1 MNILKNREIKET
13 KIDKFG
19 ANEAAIKGIESKG
32 TNKKGI
38 ENNQIKKKKIENKKM
53 SKTPEMPDNS
63 YKNKIPDGNKK
74 KGEDR
79 LFEIDRRSVY
89 KCVQCGTCRSVC
101 PVFDVVGWESANTR
115 GRMLIIKSLLEG
127 RSPSDDVLSSL
138 ASCTTC
144 GICASK
150 CPAGAN
156 PPEVVEAARAQLV
169 KCGITTDA
177 QEKLKSAILESGNS
191 FGETKDLKHWLSKK
205 EFSQL
210 PEKSDYVYFV
220 GCFDSY
226 RYPEFAQK
234 TFEVLQRFGVAL
246 LPDEQC
252 CSSPLLRT
260 GFKEEAEKIMK
271 HNLEQ
276 IKNVGAHI
284 IITSCAGCYTTLKNN
299 YPEKLNVISLP
310 EFLAEHI
317 DELNLKKLDLTVTYH
332 DPCHLGRHNKVY
344 EAPRKI
350 IQAICT
356 LKEMKNIKENSRCCG
371 GGGGVRIGYPEISLE
386 LAKNRL
392 EDIPEGVDYIV
403 TSCPLCV
410 RNLRDVSQNIE
421 VIDIVE
427 LVAMAL
433 EK

>member
-1 MNILKNREIKET
+1 
-13 KIDKFG
+13 
-19 ANEAAIKGIESKG
+19 
-32 TNKKGI
+32 
-38 ENNQIKKKKIENKKM
+38 
-53 SKTPEMPDNS
+53 
-63 YKNKIPDGNKK
+63 
-74 KGEDR
+74 
-79 LFEIDRRSVY
+79 
-89 KCVQCGTCRSVC
+89 
-101 PVFDVVGWESANTR
+101 VFDVVGWESANTR

-127 RSPSDDVLSSL
+127 RPPSEDVLPSL

-177 QEKLKSAILESGNS
+177 QENLKSAIMAYGNS
-191 FGETKDLKHWLSKK
+191 FGETRDRKHWLSEAELSK
-205 EFSQL
+205 L
-210 PEKSDYVYFV
+210 PHKSDYVYFV

-226 RYPEFAQK
+226 RYPEFAKK
-234 TFEVLQRFGVAL
+234 TFGILQRFGVTL

-252 CSSPLLRT
+252 CASPLLRT
-260 GFKEEAEKIMK
+260 GFKEEAEKVMK

-276 IKNVGAHI
+276 IRKVGAHT

-299 YPEKLNVISLP
+299 YPEELKVISLP
-310 EFLAEHI
+310 EFLAEHLE
-317 DELNLKKLDLTVTYH
+317 ELNLKKLDLTVTYH

-344 EAPRKI
+344 DAPRKV

-356 LKEMKNIKENSRCCG
+356 LKEMKNIKENARCCG
-371 GGGGVRIGYPEISLE
+371 GGGGVRTGYPDISLE
-386 LAKNRL
+386 LARNRL
-392 EDIPEGVDYIV
+392 QDVPEGMDYIV

-410 RNLRDVSQNIE
+410 RNLRDAGGNIE

-427 LVAMAL
+427 LVAMAM
-433 EK
+433 E

>member
-1 MNILKNREIKET
+1 MKNEGKKET
-13 KIDKFG
+13 EQTKETEKIKITPKNI
-19 ANEAAIKGIESKG
+19 NENESESEK
-32 TNKKGI
+32 
-38 ENNQIKKKKIENKKM
+38 Q
-53 SKTPEMPDNS
+53 S
-63 YKNKIPDGNKK
+63 
-74 KGEDR
+74 
-79 LFEIDRRSVY
+79 FEVDRRSVY
-89 KCVQCGTCRSVC
+89 RCVQCGTCRSVC

-127 RSPSDDVLSSL
+127 RPPSEDVLSSL

-177 QEKLKSAILESGNS
+177 QKNLKSAIITYGNS
-191 FGETKDLKHWLSKK
+191 FGETRARKHWLSGTERSK
-205 EFSQL
+205 L

-226 RYPEFAQK
+226 RYPEFAKK
-234 TFEVLQRFGVAL
+234 TFDILQRFGVTL
-246 LPDEQC
+246 LPDEHC
-252 CSSPLLRT
+252 CASPLLRT
-260 GFKEEAEKIMK
+260 GFREDAEKVMQ

-276 IKNVGAHI
+276 IRKVGAHT

-299 YPEKLNVISLP
+299 YPEELKVISLP
-310 EFLAEHI
+310 EFLAEHLE
-317 DELNLKKLDLTVTYH
+317 ELNLKKLDLTVTYH

-344 EAPRKI
+344 DAPRKV
-350 IQAICT
+350 IQSICT
-356 LKEMKNIKENSRCCG
+356 LKEMKNIKENARCCG
-371 GGGGVRIGYPEISLE
+371 GGGGVRTGYPDISLE
-386 LAKNRL
+386 LARNRL
-392 EDIPEGVDYIV
+392 KDVPEGVDYIV

-410 RNLRDVSQNIE
+410 RNLRDAGGNIE

-427 LVAMAL
+427 LVAMAI
-433 EK
+433 E

>member
-1 MNILKNREIKET
+1 MKTMKNEEKKET
-13 KIDKFG
+13 KQAKELDKS
-19 ANEAAIKGIESKG
+19 EISD
-32 TNKKGI
+32 
-38 ENNQIKKKKIENKKM
+38 
-53 SKTPEMPDNS
+53 KTGKEH
-63 YKNKIPDGNKK
+63 
-74 KGEDR
+74 
-79 LFEIDRRSVY
+79 LFEVDRRSVY

-127 RSPSDDVLSSL
+127 RPPSEDVLSSL

-144 GICASK
+144 GICAAK

-177 QEKLKSAILESGNS
+177 QKKLKSAVITYGNS
-191 FGETKDLKHWLSKK
+191 LGEAKGRKHWLSETERSKI
-205 EFSQL
+205 

-226 RYPEFAQK
+226 RYPEFAKK
-234 TFEVLQRFGVAL
+234 TFKVLQHFGVTL

-252 CSSPLLRT
+252 CASPLLRT
-260 GFKEEAEKIMK
+260 GFLEEAEKIME

-276 IKNVGAHI
+276 IKKVGAQTV
-284 IITSCAGCYTTLKNN
+284 ITSCAGCYTTLKNN
-299 YPEKLNVISLP
+299 YPEELRVISLP
-310 EFLAEHI
+310 EFLAEHL
-317 DELNLKKLDLTVTYH
+317 DELKLKKLDFTVTYH
-332 DPCHLGRHNKVY
+332 DPCHLGRHNKIY
-344 EAPRKI
+344 DAPRKV

-371 GGGGVRIGYPEISLE
+371 GGGGVRIGYPDLSLE
-386 LAKNRL
+386 LARNRL
-392 EDIPEGVDYIV
+392 EDVPKGVDYIV

-410 RNLRDVSQNIE
+410 RNLRDAGGNIE

-427 LVAMAL
+427 LVAMAM
-433 EK
+433 E